1 MHTHVSSPHVCTP
14 GTSAC
19 LASPLPTLYCG
30 ADMQNLRLC
39 IELANENPSHL
50 ERGMPDSQVPVYA
63 LVTETRTAPA
73 P

>member
-1 MHTHVSSPHVCTP
+1 
-14 GTSAC
+14 
-19 LASPLPTLYCG
+19 
-30 ADMQNLRLC
+30 MQNLRLC